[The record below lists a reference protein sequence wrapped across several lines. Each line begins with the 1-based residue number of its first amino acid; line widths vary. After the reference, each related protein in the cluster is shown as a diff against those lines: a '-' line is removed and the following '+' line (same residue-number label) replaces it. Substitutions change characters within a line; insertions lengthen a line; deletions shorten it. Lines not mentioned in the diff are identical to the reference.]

1 MTKYSN
7 EIRMQIILEMENGA
21 SLHRTARK
29 YGVSDRMV
37 RRWRENYRKSGIHS
51 LIGENQEYPEGF
63 KIYALEYRKAHG
75 LSYPQA
81 AAQLG
86 ILHDSTLY
94 GWEKTYLKYGVEAL
108 QDTKKGRPPKVPKQP
123 TPSKKPLS
131 QEEQLKERIQQLEM
145 ENAYLKKLN
154 TLVAEREESKKK
166 TK

>member
-7 EIRMQIILEMENGA
+7 EIRMDVILELELGTTIYG
-21 SLHRTARK
+21 TARK
-29 YGVSDRMV
+29 HGVSERMV
-37 RRWRENYRKSGIHS
+37 RRWRENYCKSGMQS
-51 LIGENQEYPEGF
+51 LVGEYHEYPAEF

-108 QDTKKGRPPKVPKQP
+108 QHTKKGRPAKVPKQP